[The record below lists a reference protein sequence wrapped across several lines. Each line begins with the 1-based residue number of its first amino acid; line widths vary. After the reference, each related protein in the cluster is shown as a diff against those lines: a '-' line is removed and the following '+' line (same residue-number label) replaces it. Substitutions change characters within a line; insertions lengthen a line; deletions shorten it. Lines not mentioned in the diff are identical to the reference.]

1 MQTAGDNRF
10 IKIIG
15 LKGND
20 METSGLL
27 YSAMFRT
34 NHKNTFPIYKSSVFL
49 PYYQSDSSEKWR
61 KSDFPIKFELS
72 VYFEV
77 DIPSVNSST
86 YPYRLEIE
94 VKSLLLQKHIVI
106 TAMDWKEEAVKYL
119 HRSLH
124 PVKTELN
131 ELDWK
136 SGLSEKSERLAQH
149 ISAFA
154 NQTGGGT
161 FAFGINNDASL
172 FTPSREQAEEI
183 VKKIGNIAR
192 NNLNIPIRIE
202 HTSVEMDG
210 SGILLVHIPE
220 QKDKP
225 VYLRG
230 MTIYDSY
237 YRSAGQTHKISKSQ
251 VHAMLAA
258 AEGQTFEDRIA
269 LSRLPAEK
277 VITLLDFAQFYKL
290 IHKSVPS
297 GIDHI
302 IEGMEAYGFCRK
314 EDGAW
319 AVTNLGAVLLARDLK
334 DFPSIAF
341 KNVVVRQYKGDNN
354 LHLSS
359 ETFFHEGY
367 AISLDKI
374 VAHIMSLLEKTELIR
389 TPFREN
395 KYPYPEV
402 SIRELLANALIHQDF
417 DMQGTILSVEIFG
430 NRLAIT
436 NPGVP
441 LIDTNRFIDMPPKSR
456 NEKVAQSMFLF
467 NLCEKRGSG
476 MDRAVAGVE
485 EMRLPAIKIEKGEYF
500 TRVTIYEER
509 NYLDMSKTEKIQACY
524 QHACLLFEEEIKMTN
539 QSLRERLSIGR
550 NNSAVASRIINDTIA
565 AGLIKLADE
574 NSGSRRYSA
583 YVPFYA

>member
-1 MQTAGDNRF
+1 
-10 IKIIG
+10 
-15 LKGND
+15 
-20 METSGLL
+20 
-27 YSAMFRT
+27 
-34 NHKNTFPIYKSSVFL
+34 
-49 PYYQSDSSEKWR
+49 
-61 KSDFPIKFELS
+61 
-72 VYFEV
+72 
-77 DIPSVNSST
+77 
-86 YPYRLEIE
+86 
-94 VKSLLLQKHIVI
+94 
-106 TAMDWKEEAVKYL
+106 MDWKEEAVKYL

-334 DFPSIAF
+334 DFPSLAF

-550 NNSAVASRIINDTIA
+550 NNSAVASRIINDTVA

>member
-1 MQTAGDNRF
+1 
-10 IKIIG
+10 
-15 LKGND
+15 
-20 METSGLL
+20 
-27 YSAMFRT
+27 
-34 NHKNTFPIYKSSVFL
+34 
-49 PYYQSDSSEKWR
+49 
-61 KSDFPIKFELS
+61 
-72 VYFEV
+72 
-77 DIPSVNSST
+77 
-86 YPYRLEIE
+86 
-94 VKSLLLQKHIVI
+94 
-106 TAMDWKEEAVKYL
+106 MDWKEEAVEYL

-154 NQTGGGT
+154 NQTGGGS

-210 SGILLVHIPE
+210 SGILLVHVPE

-237 YRSAGQTHKISKSQ
+237 YRSAGQTHKMSKSQ
-251 VHAMLAA
+251 VHAMLAI

-269 LSRLPAEK
+269 LPGLTAEK
-277 VITLLDFAQFYKL
+277 VITLLDFALFYKL

-297 GIDHI
+297 GIDNI

-334 DFPSIAF
+334 DFPSLAF
-341 KNVVVRQYKGDNN
+341 KNVVVRQYKGNNN

-417 DMQGTILSVEIFG
+417 DMQGMILSVEIFG
-430 NRLAIT
+430 NRLVIT

-509 NYLDMSKTEKIQACY
+509 NYLDMSKTEKIQVCY
-524 QHACLLFEEEIKMTN
+524 QHACLLFENGVKMTN

-550 NNSAVASRIINDTIA
+550 NNAAVASRIINDTIA

-583 YVPFYA
+583 YIPFYA

>member
-1 MQTAGDNRF
+1 
-10 IKIIG
+10 
-15 LKGND
+15 
-20 METSGLL
+20 
-27 YSAMFRT
+27 
-34 NHKNTFPIYKSSVFL
+34 
-49 PYYQSDSSEKWR
+49 
-61 KSDFPIKFELS
+61 
-72 VYFEV
+72 
-77 DIPSVNSST
+77 
-86 YPYRLEIE
+86 
-94 VKSLLLQKHIVI
+94 
-106 TAMDWKEEAVKYL
+106 MDWKEEALRYL
-119 HRSLH
+119 HQSLH

-161 FAFGINNDASL
+161 FAFGVNDDASL
-172 FTPSREQAEEI
+172 FTPSHEQAEDI
-183 VKKIGNIAR
+183 LKKIGNIAR
-192 NNLNIPIRIE
+192 NNLNISIRME
-202 HTSVEMDG
+202 HTSVDMDG
-210 SGILLVHIPE
+210 HGILLVHVPE

-237 YRSAGQTHKISKSQ
+237 YRSAGQTHKMSRPQ

-258 AEGQTFEDRIA
+258 AEGLTFEDRTA
-269 LSRLPAEK
+269 
-277 VITLLDFAQFYKL
+277 LDFAQFYKL
-290 IHKSVPS
+290 VNKPVPS

-302 IEGMEAYGFCRK
+302 VEGMEAYGICRK
-314 EDGAW
+314 EEGAW
-319 AVTNLGAVLLARDLK
+319 SVTNLGAVILARDLK
-334 DFPSIAF
+334 DFPSLAF
-341 KNVVVRQYKGDNN
+341 KNVVVRQYKGNNN

-367 AISLDKI
+367 ALSLDKI

-402 SIRELLANALIHQDF
+402 SIRELVANALIHQNF
-417 DMQGTILSVEIFG
+417 DIQGMTLSIEIFG
-430 NRLAIT
+430 NRLTIT

-456 NEKVAQSMFLF
+456 NEKVAQSMFMF

-485 EMRLPAIKIEKGEYF
+485 EMRLPAIRIEKGEYF
-500 TRVTIYEER
+500 TRASLFPIMKYTE
-509 NYLDMSKTEKIQACY
+509 MSKSDKVQACY
-524 QHACLLFEEEIKMTN
+524 QHTCLLYENGMELTN
-539 QSLRERLSIGR
+539 ASLRMRLDMNK
-550 NNSAVASRIINDTIA
+550 NNSAGASRIISDTVE
-565 AGLIKLADE
+565 AGLIKLSDKAPE
-574 NSGSRRYSA
+574 SKKYSS
-583 YVPFYA
+583 YVPYYA

>member
-1 MQTAGDNRF
+1 
-10 IKIIG
+10 
-15 LKGND
+15 
-20 METSGLL
+20 
-27 YSAMFRT
+27 
-34 NHKNTFPIYKSSVFL
+34 
-49 PYYQSDSSEKWR
+49 
-61 KSDFPIKFELS
+61 
-72 VYFEV
+72 
-77 DIPSVNSST
+77 
-86 YPYRLEIE
+86 
-94 VKSLLLQKHIVI
+94 
-106 TAMDWKEEAVKYL
+106 MDWKEEAVKYL

>member
-1 MQTAGDNRF
+1 
-10 IKIIG
+10 
-15 LKGND
+15 
-20 METSGLL
+20 
-27 YSAMFRT
+27 
-34 NHKNTFPIYKSSVFL
+34 
-49 PYYQSDSSEKWR
+49 
-61 KSDFPIKFELS
+61 
-72 VYFEV
+72 
-77 DIPSVNSST
+77 
-86 YPYRLEIE
+86 
-94 VKSLLLQKHIVI
+94 
-106 TAMDWKEEAVKYL
+106 MDWKEEAVKYL
-119 HRSLH
+119 HWSLY

-154 NQTGGGT
+154 NQTGGGS

-210 SGILLVHIPE
+210 SGILLVHVPE

-237 YRSAGQTHKISKSQ
+237 YRSAGQTHKMSKSQ
-251 VHAMLAA
+251 VHAMLAI

-269 LSRLPAEK
+269 LPGLTAEK
-277 VITLLDFAQFYKL
+277 VITLLDFALFYKL

-297 GIDHI
+297 GIDNI

-334 DFPSIAF
+334 DFPSLAF
-341 KNVVVRQYKGDNN
+341 KNVVVRQYKGNNN

-374 VAHIMSLLEKTELIR
+374 VAHIMGLLEKTELIR

-417 DMQGTILSVEIFG
+417 DMQGMILSVEIFG
-430 NRLAIT
+430 NRLVIT

-485 EMRLPAIKIEKGEYF
+485 EMRLPAIRLKKANISLALLYM
-500 TRVTIYEER
+500 R
-509 NYLDMSKTEKIQACY
+509 NATTLICPKQKKLKSA
-524 QHACLLFEEEIKMTN
+524 TN
-539 QSLRERLSIGR
+539 MPVSF
-550 NNSAVASRIINDTIA
+550 SRM
-565 AGLIKLADE
+565 E
-574 NSGSRRYSA
+574 
-583 YVPFYA
+583 

>member
-1 MQTAGDNRF
+1 
-10 IKIIG
+10 
-15 LKGND
+15 
-20 METSGLL
+20 
-27 YSAMFRT
+27 
-34 NHKNTFPIYKSSVFL
+34 
-49 PYYQSDSSEKWR
+49 
-61 KSDFPIKFELS
+61 
-72 VYFEV
+72 
-77 DIPSVNSST
+77 
-86 YPYRLEIE
+86 
-94 VKSLLLQKHIVI
+94 
-106 TAMDWKEEAVKYL
+106 MDWKEEAVRYL
-119 HRSLH
+119 HQSLH

-161 FAFGINNDASL
+161 FAFGVNDDASL
-172 FTPSREQAEEI
+172 FTPSHEQAEDI
-183 VKKIGNIAR
+183 LKKIGNIAR
-192 NNLNIPIRIE
+192 NNLNISIRIE
-202 HTSVEMDG
+202 HTSVDMDG
-210 SGILLVHIPE
+210 HGILLVHVPE

-237 YRSAGQTHKISKSQ
+237 YRSAGQTHKMSRPQ

-258 AEGQTFEDRIA
+258 AEGLTFEDRTATSGIT
-269 LSRLPAEK
+269 AEK
-277 VITLLDFAQFYKL
+277 VMTLLDFAQFYKL
-290 IHKSVPS
+290 VNKPVPS

-302 IEGMEAYGFCRK
+302 VEGMEAYGICRK
-314 EDGAW
+314 EEGAW
-319 AVTNLGAVLLARDLK
+319 SVTNLGAVILARDLK
-334 DFPSIAF
+334 DFPSLAF
-341 KNVVVRQYKGDNN
+341 KNVVVRQYKGNNN

-367 AISLDKI
+367 ALSLDKI

-402 SIRELLANALIHQDF
+402 SIRELVANALIRQNF
-417 DMQGTILSVEIFG
+417 DIQGMTLSIEIFG
-430 NRLAIT
+430 NRLTIT

-456 NEKVAQSMFLF
+456 NEKVAQSMFMF

-485 EMRLPAIKIEKGEYF
+485 EMRLPALRIEKGEYF
-500 TRVTIYEER
+500 TRASLFPIMKYTE
-509 NYLDMSKTEKIQACY
+509 MSKSDKVQACY
-524 QHACLLFEEEIKMTN
+524 QHTCLLYENGMELTN
-539 QSLRERLSIGR
+539 ASLRMRLDMNK
-550 NNSAVASRIINDTIA
+550 NNSAGASRIISDTVE
-565 AGLIKLADE
+565 AGLIKLSDKAPE
-574 NSGSRRYSA
+574 SKKYSS
-583 YVPFYA
+583 YVPYYA

>member
-1 MQTAGDNRF
+1 
-10 IKIIG
+10 
-15 LKGND
+15 
-20 METSGLL
+20 
-27 YSAMFRT
+27 
-34 NHKNTFPIYKSSVFL
+34 
-49 PYYQSDSSEKWR
+49 
-61 KSDFPIKFELS
+61 
-72 VYFEV
+72 
-77 DIPSVNSST
+77 
-86 YPYRLEIE
+86 
-94 VKSLLLQKHIVI
+94 
-106 TAMDWKEEAVKYL
+106 MDWKEEAVRYL
-119 HRSLH
+119 HQSLH

-161 FAFGINNDASL
+161 FAFGVNNDASL
-172 FTPSREQAEEI
+172 FTPSREQAEDI
-183 VKKIGNIAR
+183 IKKIGNIAR
-192 NNLNIPIRIE
+192 NNLNISIRIE
-202 HTSVEMDG
+202 HTSVDMDG
-210 SGILLVHIPE
+210 YGILLVHVPE

-237 YRSAGQTHKISKSQ
+237 YRSAGQTHKMSRPQ
-251 VHAMLAA
+251 VHVMLAA
-258 AEGQTFEDRIA
+258 AEGLTFEDRTA
-269 LSRLPAEK
+269 TSRITAEK
-277 VITLLDFAQFYKL
+277 VMTLLDFAQFYKL
-290 IHKSVPS
+290 VNKPVPS

-302 IEGMEAYGFCRK
+302 VGGMETYGFCRK

-319 AVTNLGAVLLARDLK
+319 SITNLGAVLLARDLK
-334 DFPSIAF
+334 DFTSLAF
-341 KNVVVRQYKGDNN
+341 KNVVVRQYKDNNN

-367 AISLDKI
+367 ALSLDKI
-374 VAHIMSLLEKTELIR
+374 VAHILSLLEKTEFIR

-402 SIRELLANALIHQDF
+402 SIRELVANALIHQDF
-417 DMQGTILSVEIFG
+417 DMQGMTLSVEIFG
-430 NRLAIT
+430 NRLTIT

-485 EMRLPAIKIEKGEYF
+485 EMRLPAIRIEKGEYF
-500 TRVTIYEER
+500 TRASLFPLVKYTE
-509 NYLDMSKTEKIQACY
+509 MSKSDKVQACY
-524 QHACLLFEEEIKMTN
+524 QHTCLLYENGMELTN
-539 QSLRERLSIGR
+539 ASLRMRLDMNK
-550 NNSAVASRIINDTIA
+550 NNSAGASRIISDTVEV
-565 AGLIKLADE
+565 GLIKLSDKAPE
-574 NSGSRRYSA
+574 SKKYSS
-583 YVPFYA
+583 YVPYYA